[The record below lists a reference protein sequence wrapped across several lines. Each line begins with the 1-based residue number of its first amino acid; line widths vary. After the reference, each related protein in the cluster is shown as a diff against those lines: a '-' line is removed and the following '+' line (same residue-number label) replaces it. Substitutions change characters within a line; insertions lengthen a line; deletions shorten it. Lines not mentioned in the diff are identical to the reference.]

1 MAEYAKYS
9 EPSSQWTQF
18 VASQPS
24 LKDLDRVG
32 IIERKRIFI
41 DIESQIPIREV
52 PDDITERTV
61 TVSEFTIPAR
71 DGYDIPARAYIPTTA
86 RPDNTGR
93 PLLVYLH
100 AGGFLFG
107 DLDSGDLNCRVLAVR
122 LNISVLNVG
131 YRLAPQWHFP
141 TGVNDAY
148 DATAWAAKNAPTHL
162 HASPAAGFLVGGIS
176 SGANFAGVIAYTA
189 RDNGLTPPI
198 TGLFIS
204 IPVCI
209 MPAAYDSAPK
219 EWREKY
225 LLSLT
230 QNAENPLL
238 TAKSLGDIQELYMP
252 GFDPADTRVS
262 FLLNKDHSGLP
273 GRVYF
278 QICGRDPLRDEAFLW
293 ERLLRE
299 SSGTKSKIHLYSG
312 QSHGFWRF
320 LQMEVS
326 RKWIDDLV
334 EGIGFL
340 VTNEEPGVE
349 REVVVKI

>member
-9 EPSSQWTQF
+9 KPSPQWTQF
-18 VASQPS
+18 VASQPA

-32 IIERKRIFI
+32 IVERKRIFME
-41 DIESQIPIREV
+41 IESQIPIREV
-52 PDDITERTV
+52 PDDISQKTV
-61 TVSEFTIPAR
+61 TVSQFTIPAR
-71 DGYDIPARAYIPTTA
+71 DGYALPVRRYIPTA
-86 RPDNTGR
+86 PRPEGSPR

-131 YRLAPQWHFP
+131 YRLAPKWPFP
-141 TGVNDAY
+141 TGVNDSY

-162 HASPAAGFLVGGIS
+162 DASPSAGFLVGGIS

-189 RDNGLTPPI
+189 RDEGLTPPI

-209 MPAAYDSAPK
+209 MPQAYPAVPQ
-219 EWREKY
+219 EWTEKY
-225 LLSLT
+225 LLSLQ

-252 GFDPADTRVS
+252 NHDPADTRIS
-262 FLLNKDHSGLP
+262 FLLNEDHSGLP
-273 GRVYF
+273 GRAYF

-293 ERLLRE
+293 QKLLGRC
-299 SSGTKSKIHLYSG
+299 SGTKSKVHLYAG
-312 QSHGFWRF
+312 QPHGFWRF

-326 RKWIDDLV
+326 RGWLDDVV
-334 EGIGFL
+334 EGLGFL
-340 VTNEEPGVE
+340 IQGEEPVE
-349 REVVVKI
+349 ETEVIVKV